1 MNAHIPA
8 IPGEPDS
15 PPVLLSTT
23 VLPAPRRGSAPAS
36 RELVAHWVGPGDALL
51 DQVGAVLEDRFAAD
65 ERDDWDTLLSRHRA
79 GRFLVAVAGSDEEP
93 VAGVAVVAL
102 LPRTG
107 SAALLYLATHRD
119 ASVPGVGLCLMLFLR
134 EHLPAH
140 GVTHGFLGE
149 VERVEDTADPVES
162 VVRRRRLAYYRRFG
176 CRVVDRVPGYGMPDM
191 TSGTLLPLHLVWLPA
206 QTPLDDVGAT
216 LLTDLVT
223 ELYDVAYDRP
233 ADDALLR
240 SVLASIDHAS
250 HGTDGLPWEI
260 GPQRTGTD

>member
-1 MNAHIPA
+1 M
-8 IPGEPDS
+8 
-15 PPVLLSTT
+15 
-23 VLPAPRRGSAPAS
+23 
-36 RELVAHWVGPGDALL
+36 
-51 DQVGAVLEDRFAAD
+51 
-65 ERDDWDTLLSRHRA
+65 
-79 GRFLVAVAGSDEEP
+79 
-93 VAGVAVVAL
+93 AVVAL

-206 QTPLDDVGAT
+206 LTALDDLTPT
-216 LLTDLVT
+216 LLTELVT
-223 ELYDVAYDRP
+223 ELYDVAYDRA
-233 ADDALLR
+233 ADDPLLR
-240 SVLASIDHAS
+240 SVLASIS
-250 HGTDGLPWEI
+250 PGTDELPWEI
-260 GPQRTGTD
+260 GAPRTGSD

>member
-1 MNAHIPA
+1 M
-8 IPGEPDS
+8 G
-15 PPVLLSTT
+15 
-23 VLPAPRRGSAPAS
+23 
-36 RELVAHWVGPGDALL
+36 AHWVAPGHEVL
-51 DQVGAVLEDRFAAD
+51 DEVGAVLEDRFAAD
-65 ERDDWDTLLSRHRA
+65 ERDDWDTLLRRHRA
-79 GRFLVAVAGSDEEP
+79 GRFLVAVAGEP
-93 VAGVAVVAL
+93 GAASPEDRVAGVAVVAL

-119 ASVPGVGLCLMLFLR
+119 APVPGVGLCLMLFLR

-206 QTPLDDVGAT
+206 LTTVDDLTPT
-216 LLTDLVT
+216 LLTELVT
-223 ELYDVAYDRP
+223 ELYDVAYDRA
-233 ADDALLR
+233 ADDPLLR
-240 SVLASIDHAS
+240 SVLASIS
-250 HGTDGLPWEI
+250 HGTDELPWGI
-260 GPQRTGTD
+260 GAPRTGSE